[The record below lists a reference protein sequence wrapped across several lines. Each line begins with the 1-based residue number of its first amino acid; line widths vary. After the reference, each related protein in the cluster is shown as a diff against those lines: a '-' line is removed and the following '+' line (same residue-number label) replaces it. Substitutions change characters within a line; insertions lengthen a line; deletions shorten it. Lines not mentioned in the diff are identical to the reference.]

1 MQEVDDFLFGNI
13 MALSVQVNDE
23 DAYDFLNQFT
33 SFKKDVFFMVDDG
46 CKYKIDKNKKTVKI
60 VHRKYKDEDS
70 DDLNNILSFVKDD
83 LECAWTLKVLS
94 KSGYK
99 IFFENKYSN

>member
-1 MQEVDDFLFGNI
+1 MSNEDFLFGNLL
-13 MALSVQVNDE
+13 ALSVEVNDE
-23 DAYDFLNQFT
+23 DAYDFLKQFT
-33 SFKKDVFFMVDDG
+33 SLKKDIFYMVDEG
-46 CKYKIDKNKKTVKI
+46 SKYKVDTNKKTVKI
-60 VHRKYKDEDS
+60 VYRKYKDEES
-70 DDLNNILSFVKDD
+70 DDLENILGFVKDD